1 VTPGVSA
8 ARPGAGTVPAGDRYR
23 QAAWTYFGYGLV
35 YLAVAAYLQLAV
47 FTVRGPLLLWF
58 GAGAVLTVGVPW
70 LLARPRP
77 WFERWVLSRR
87 DLVRLL
93 ALLVFVRTIAIV
105 RIAVQGADPTRMP
118 GFGAGVPTSTAG
130 AWLMALIALATAVM
144 LARAAWSR
152 EERA

>member
-1 VTPGVSA
+1 M
-8 ARPGAGTVPAGDRYR
+8 ART
-23 QAAWTYFGYGLV
+23 
-35 YLAVAAYLQLAV
+35 
-47 FTVRGPLLLWF
+47 
-58 GAGAVLTVGVPW
+58 AGAVLTVGVPW

-144 LARAAWSR
+144 LARAAWSPEAR
-152 EERA
+152 RGPRRPPPMPPPGH